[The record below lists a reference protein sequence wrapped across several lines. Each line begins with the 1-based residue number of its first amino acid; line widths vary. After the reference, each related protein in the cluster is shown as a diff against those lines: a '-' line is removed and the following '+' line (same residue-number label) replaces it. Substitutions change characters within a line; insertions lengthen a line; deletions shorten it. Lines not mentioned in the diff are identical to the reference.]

1 MAAQAMI
8 ELWRGGMMESRHL
21 GHAVVCDAA
30 GGIVEAWGEPEAVI
44 LPRSACKM
52 LQALPLVESGAA
64 DAAGLGEAQLALAC
78 ASHEGAA
85 IHTDMVAGWLAALG
99 LGEAD
104 LRCGAHMPRD
114 AAAKKALL
122 CSDTAP
128 CQIHN
133 NCSGKHAGF
142 LTLARHLGAGPDYVE
157 IDHPVQ
163 RAVKAAFEEVTE
175 VTAPGWG
182 IDGCSAPNFATT
194 LHGFARAAARFAA
207 ARETGD
213 ARARAMVRLTRAMAA
228 HPEYVAGEGR
238 ACTRL
243 MRAMG
248 GRVAV
253 KTGAEAVFVAI
264 IPERGLGVA
273 LKIADGTTRASEAAI
288 TAILMRLGV
297 LDPEHEVVGALLTGP
312 IRNWRGLI
320 TGEMRLAEGFC

>member
-8 ELWRGGMMESRHL
+8 ELWRGGMMESRHM

-52 LQALPLVESGAA
+52 MQALPLVESGAA

-78 ASHEGAA
+78 ASHAAAA
-85 IHTDMVAGWLAALG
+85 IHTEMVTDWLAALG

-104 LRCGAHMPRD
+104 LRCGPQMPRD

-122 CSDTAP
+122 CSDTEP

-142 LTLARHLGAGPDYVE
+142 LTLARHLRSGPEYVE

-175 VTAPGWG
+175 VTSPGWG

-213 ARARAMVRLTRAMAA
+213 ARSRAMVRLTRAMAT

-238 ACTRL
+238 SCTRL
-243 MRAMG
+243 MRAME

-264 IPERGLGVA
+264 VPDRGLGVA
-273 LKIADGTTRASEAAI
+273 LKIEDGATRASEAAI

-297 LDPEHEVVGALLTGP
+297 LDPEHEVVEGLLTGP
-312 IRNWRGLI
+312 IRNWRGLV